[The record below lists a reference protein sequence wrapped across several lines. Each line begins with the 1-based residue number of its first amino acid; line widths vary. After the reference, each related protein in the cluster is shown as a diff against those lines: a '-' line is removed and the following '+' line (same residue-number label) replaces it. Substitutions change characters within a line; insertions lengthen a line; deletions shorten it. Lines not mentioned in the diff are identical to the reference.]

1 MNKKLINEKYAEIL
15 DNEILYE
22 KMGDRTRTLLFRYT
36 FLKEMQ
42 EELIKSF
49 PYIFSSREKEEMQI
63 CWRYAK
69 NSSDLI
75 EVIFGADVP
84 GNDGSKRPESEIV
97 DENISIEKMGYDVA
111 LVQKDAKEII
121 AGLKQ
126 LSPEERKMFVNDY
139 ARNAVDTLKCLSEKD
154 LVPKIF
160 GE

>member
-1 MNKKLINEKYAEIL
+1 MNKKLIYEKYAEIL

-42 EELIKSF
+42 
-49 PYIFSSREKEEMQI
+49 I

-75 EVIFGADVP
+75 EVILGADVP

-139 ARNAVDTLKCLSEKD
+139 ARNAIDTLKCLSEKD
-154 LVPKIF
+154 LVPKTF